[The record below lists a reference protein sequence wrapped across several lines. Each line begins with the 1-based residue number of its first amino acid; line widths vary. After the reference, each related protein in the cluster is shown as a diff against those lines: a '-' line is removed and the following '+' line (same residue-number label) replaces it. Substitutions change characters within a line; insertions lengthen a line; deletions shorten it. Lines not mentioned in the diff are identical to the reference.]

1 MRIVAVFPDTLGMI
15 CCEEGRSKQR
25 QHHVSHRAKSTK
37 PASIQK
43 TIAGH
48 EYAKQAERR
57 SDPRQ
62 NSAVEIIGWT
72 LVALPAV
79 FGRNDISK
87 LTMNEATIPEIDKTG
102 MLIVI
107 PVMATRIVS
116 AIVAIDKIVIFQ
128 DVRDGTR

>member
-87 LTMNEATIPEIDKTG
+87 LTMNEAVNKAHIRVLCSFERVFSLTDNP
-102 MLIVI
+102 
-107 PVMATRIVS
+107 
-116 AIVAIDKIVIFQ
+116 
-128 DVRDGTR
+128 RD